1 MKIKFH
7 GFSRL
12 SISGL
17 ITFYVFIGLFQSYN
31 LDRRFCKI
39 FHVGLI
45 LTSFVT
51 HLPWTIFYVIFLTP
65 FQYLNIIFSTK
76 KNING
81 PHCEVRTPRLVYNKW
96 ELKLMTRILGEYA
109 NVQLETIQNAK
120 LHFLLRK
127 KKTCCRV
134 ACAPWVSKLSGLPK
148 QGMWGKTRANFE

>member
-1 MKIKFH
+1 MIILILIFWIAIFQLFCMIKILFIFYYFHHLIFNLMKIKFH

-31 LDRRFCKI
+31 LDRRFCNI

-76 KNING
+76 KKYRWASRWSANT
-81 PHCEVRTPRLVYNKW
+81 EVSIQQMRT
-96 ELKLMTRILGEYA
+96 
-109 NVQLETIQNAK
+109 
-120 LHFLLRK
+120 
-127 KKTCCRV
+127 KT
-134 ACAPWVSKLSGLPK
+134 
-148 QGMWGKTRANFE
+148 NEN